1 MTKFDC
7 RYLWTGQRIEKF
19 YDLLVKDVVTSGS
32 IEAVDTKENR
42 QRCRQIH
49 YDFKGSSI
57 YSKAYTVQT
66 IVKLI
71 ICLGIIMWSIFN
83 QCHSLRKD
91 FANKLQC
98 KVFDYVHECAIPSN
112 GLNLVIFDMVNL
124 VLFVILVVVAYNLN
138 YHLKFKQPKNIQK
151 IEYQQNN
158 LNIVWVMVSK
168 VYIYI
173 CHRGI
178 YFNILFV
185 FIDQRVQGSFPE
197 MEVY

>member
-1 MTKFDC
+1 M
-7 RYLWTGQRIEKF
+7 WTGQRIEKF
-19 YDLLVKDVVTSGS
+19 YDILVKDVLANGD
-32 IEAVDTKENR
+32 IEELDTKENR

-66 IVKLI
+66 IIKLM

-138 YHLKFKQPKNIQK
+138 YHLKFKQPKYIQK
-151 IEYQQNN
+151 NEYQQNN
-158 LNIVWVMVSK
+158 LNLVWVMVRKS
-168 VYIYI
+168 
-173 CHRGI
+173 
-178 YFNILFV
+178 
-185 FIDQRVQGSFPE
+185 S
-197 MEVY
+197 

>member
-1 MTKFDC
+1 M
-7 RYLWTGQRIEKF
+7 WTGQRIEKF
-19 YDLLVKDVVTSGS
+19 YDILVKDVLDHGD
-32 IEAVDTKENR
+32 IEELDTKENR

-66 IVKLI
+66 IVKLM

-138 YHLKFKQPKNIQK
+138 YHLKFKQPKYIQK
-151 IEYQQNN
+151 NEYQQSN
-158 LNIVWVMVSK
+158 LNIVWVMVRNGDATGLGKYLGFRWARVLKS
-168 VYIYI
+168 
-173 CHRGI
+173 RG
-178 YFNILFV
+178 
-185 FIDQRVQGSFPE
+185 RVRVGFLLI
-197 MEVY
+197 